1 MTIADLKYNDQG
13 LIPAVAQDAETG
25 EVLMMAWMNREAV
38 EQTVATRRGTYWSR
52 SRQELWVKGA
62 GSGHVQRVKAIKA
75 DCDADAL
82 LLQIEQVG
90 AACHEGYR
98 SCFFRE
104 LDPETGEF
112 EVCGEPL
119 TESY

>member
-1 MTIADLKYNDQG
+1 MTITDLKYNDQG

-62 GSGHVQRVKAIKA
+62 ASGHVQRVKAIKV
-75 DCDADAL
+75 DCDADVL
-82 LLQIEQVG
+82 LLQVEQVG

-112 EVCGEPL
+112 ETRAEPL